1 VLLGG
6 LRLVGTVVEPEFT
19 DADRRLTMCDSHFR
33 GAQLLR
39 ELQDEPDDIVAAD
52 LLAEWWNMCDA
63 FKPSAAGLREQLL
76 RVGFVTD
83 HPEVPPPALPVTVYR
98 GAWDD
103 DDPATALSWT
113 LSREIAERFAHGLVG
128 MRAKLIFGIDRPDN
142 DPMIWQATCTE
153 MLGWITGRGEQEVIV
168 GKISDAAPIAQLL
181 RRRTTSD

>member
-1 VLLGG
+1 M
-6 LRLVGTVVEPEFT
+6 TESEFT
-19 DADRRLTMCDSHFR
+19 DADKRLAMTDSHFR
-33 GAQLLR
+33 GPALLV
-39 ELQDEPDDIVAAD
+39 ELQNEPDDVLAAD

-83 HPEVPPPALPVTVYR
+83 DSDVPPPDLPVTVYR

-113 LSREIAERFAHGLVG
+113 LSREIAENFAHGLVG
-128 MRAKLIFGIDRPDN
+128 MRAKLIYGIDRPDN
-142 DPMIWQATCTE
+142 DPVIWQATCTS

-168 GKISDAAPIAQLL
+168 GEVSDVMPIAHLI
-181 RRRTTSD
+181 RRREAT